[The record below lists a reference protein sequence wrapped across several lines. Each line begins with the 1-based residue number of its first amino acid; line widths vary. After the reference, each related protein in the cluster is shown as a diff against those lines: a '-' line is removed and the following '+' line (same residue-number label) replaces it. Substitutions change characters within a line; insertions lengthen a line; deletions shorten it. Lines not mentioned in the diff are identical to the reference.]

1 MGQTGSAVRLYGPN
15 SLPLDVLDGVAVP
28 AGTAALIPAVVDPT
42 GSIARYIRGDA
53 AGRQDMLLGSWF
65 GSTAPT
71 VGQKPMAAS
80 IPVTMASDQ
89 SPISVAVGLAPGV
102 LALPKLVNLIYDQS
116 DGAILANAWKRVLT
130 YTVPAGFNA
139 YLLRYSSFQ
148 AEAAA
153 SRIVVPISMATLSI
167 VTNAFVAGTSYIS
180 PQFTTT
186 LELVVTTA
194 LSSGSG
200 SVVVT
205 VGYTNHEGVAGRT
218 GTFTITKG
226 AAVGAR
232 AEFVFQAGDIGMQSI
247 QSAVTAPTLAAG
259 AVTLEGL
266 LQLTAHQDQSTT
278 QQSQTLYAPGSV
290 SFPTGTV
297 LAMGYNGGTVSKLR
311 TLSALVQLVAV

>member
-1 MGQTGSAVRLYGPN
+1 MAQTGSGIRLFGPDGQ
-15 SLPLDVLDGVAVP
+15 PLDVANGVAVP
-28 AGTAALIPAVVDPT
+28 AGTNALIPAVVDPT
-42 GSIARYIRGDA
+42 GSIARFIRGDA
-53 AGRQDMLLGSWF
+53 LGRADVLLGSWF

-71 VGQKPMAAS
+71 VGQKLMVDS

-89 SPISVAVGLAPGV
+89 SPISVSVGLAPGV
-102 LALPKLVNLIYDQS
+102 LALPKLINLIYDQS
-116 DGAILANAWKRVLT
+116 DGAIIANAWKRVLT

-139 YLLRYSSFQ
+139 YLLRYSTFQ

-153 SRIVVPISMATLSI
+153 SRMVVPITMATLSI

-180 PQFTTT
+180 PQFSADP
-186 LELVVTTA
+186 ELAVTTA
-194 LSSGSG
+194 LSAGAGSI
-200 SVVVT
+200 VVT
-205 VGYTNHEGVAGRT
+205 VGYTNHAGVAGRT

-226 AAVGAR
+226 AAVGSR

-259 AVTLEGL
+259 AVALEGL

-297 LAMGYNGGTVSKLR
+297 LAMEYNGGTVSKLR